1 MCIVGGD
8 ADGVCFV
15 CGRLCHTHKHH
26 IFGGANR
33 KWSEKYGLYVHLCPE
48 DHNMS
53 DRGVHFNKELMDD
66 LHRIGQETFERK
78 CGSREEFM
86 KVFGR
91 NYL

>member
-1 MCIVGGD
+1 MHVGGD
-8 ADGVCFV
+8 APGVCFV
-15 CGRLCHTHKHH
+15 CGRICKTHKHH
-26 IFGGANR
+26 IFGGSNR

-78 CGSREEFM
+78 IGSREEFM
-86 KVFGR
+86 RIFGR